1 MSGRRLSEWTT
12 FGLGGEC
19 GGWAEARDAAEA
31 VEALEAW
38 SRAGAAW
45 RVMGGGSNL
54 LVADAGVEENVLR
67 MADGGQGP
75 KEVVWEED
83 GGVVVAAW
91 AGMELDRAV
100 RWGVE
105 GGWEGWEE
113 FSGIPGSVG
122 GAVCGNAGAFG
133 RAVGEAV
140 EAVEVWEAGRGRR
153 ILRGEELGFGYR
165 RSALQGGGAV
175 VLRAFLRLA
184 QGDGA
189 RAAERREEILALR
202 REKHPDWRGG
212 ARTAGSF
219 FKNPAPTVGE
229 TRRRS
234 AGAMLEAAGAKG
246 MREGGAYV
254 FEKHANILMAGDGAT
269 AADVRRLAER
279 LADAV
284 EVRFGERL
292 EWEVRWWGRKAGNG

>member
-1 MSGRRLSEWTT
+1 MSGARLAEWTT
-12 FGLGGEC
+12 FGLGGACAE
-19 GGWAEARDAAEA
+19 WAEAADPAAA
-31 VEALEAW
+31 VETLEAW
-38 SRAGAAW
+38 HRAGAAW

-54 LVADAGVEENVLR
+54 LVADGGVPENVLR
-67 MADGGQGP
+67 MVAGGAVP
-75 KEVVWEED
+75 REVVWDED
-83 GGVVVAAW
+83 GGMVVAAW

-100 RWGVE
+100 QWAVE
-105 GGWEGWEE
+105 GEREGLEE

-133 RAVGEAV
+133 RALGEAV

-153 ILRGEELGFGYR
+153 ILRGEELAFGYR
-165 RSALQGGGAV
+165 RSALQGSGAA
-175 VLRAFLRLA
+175 VLRVFLRLA
-184 QGDGA
+184 KGDGA

-202 REKHPDWRGG
+202 REKHPDWRAG

-219 FKNPAPTVGE
+219 FKNPAPAPGE
-229 TRRRS
+229 SRRRS
-234 AGAMLEAAGAKG
+234 AGAMLEAVGAKE

-254 FEKHANILMAGDGAT
+254 FEKHANILMAGGGAT

-284 EVRFGERL
+284 EGRFGERL
-292 EWEVRWWGRKAGNG
+292 EWEVRWWGSAARG